1 MTTASNQKSS
11 FWTFFQGVLLIV
23 LGACAITFPLLATIA
38 VEQFFAALL
47 LIAGGYAL
55 AAGIGRKGSGASHRT
70 VAVFWAILTLVT
82 GLLLVFKIGAG
93 VLTLTLLLASYFA
106 AQGIVTIIGAFRFVG
121 GGVFWMMMLSGI
133 VSLVLGWMVFS
144 GFPGSATWLLGLLF
158 GINMIFTG
166 TYFIAMSSA
175 LKKQG
180 S

>member
-11 FWTFFQGVLLIV
+11 FWTMLQGILLIV

-55 AAGIGRKGSGASHRT
+55 AAALGRKNAGSAHHV
-70 VAVFWAILTLVT
+70 VAVLWSILTIVT

-93 VLTLTLLLASYFA
+93 ILTLTLLLASYFA
-106 AQGIVTIIGAFRFVG
+106 AQGIVTIIGSFKFIG
-121 GGVFWMMMLSGI
+121 SGTFLMMMLSGI
-133 VSLVLGWMVFS
+133 VSLILAWMVFS
-144 GFPGSATWLLGLLF
+144 EFPSSATWILGLLF

-166 TYFIAMSSA
+166 AFFLTMSSA
-175 LKKQG
+175 LKRQG
-180 S
+180 A